1 MFEVAIGVVSAIIVA
16 NLLQDWHADPP
27 PTAPGWRHLLGAQWP
42 AVLHGA
48 RSAIAVVVVLWI
60 WILIDLPQV
69 TQMAITDRGGD
80 GGAGHRRRR
89 PQHAGR
95 PSPSDRCTAS
105 SAACWAASWRW
116 AAWRWT

>member
-1 MFEVAIGVVSAIIVA
+1 MAIGVTSAIIVA

-48 RSAIAVVVVLWI
+48 RSAIAVVAVLMV

-69 TQMAITDRGGD
+69 TQMAVTIAVVMSAPVIAD
-80 GGAGHRRRR
+80 GGLSTR
-89 PQHAGR
+89 HAVAR
-95 PSPSDRCTAS
+95 APCTAS
-105 SAACWAASWRW
+105 WAACWAASWRW